1 MRDLSEIRVD
11 IDCVDREIVKL
22 FEERMALTKQVAQ
35 YKIANNK
42 PVLDAAREAVKL
54 DTVASYVENPENAE
68 GARALFESIM
78 AISREQQ
85 QKLIDE
91 HNIK

>member
-11 IDCVDREIVKL
+11 IDRLDREIVVL

-42 PVLDAAREAVKL
+42 PVLDAAREAQKL
-54 DTVASYVENPENAE
+54 DAVASFAKDPENAQ
-68 GARALFESIM
+68 GARALFEAIM
-78 AISREQQ
+78 AISRTQQ

-91 HNIK
+91 QK